1 MTYNEA
7 WCEQLPYS
15 LEAEQSVLGS
25 LLIEPRC
32 ISESFSYI
40 SQKSF
45 YSEQHQ
51 KIFSVLLKL
60 FSSGVPIDFITVFDA
75 VMRDNIFDSEQ
86 SAKIYLTQLMDIAPS
101 TANFVSYC
109 KIVKEKFYLR
119 SLIQSARNIVDLAI
133 KAETDAE
140 TILGLAE
147 QQIFDIRQSGGN
159 SGLVSIDEVINQEIA
174 HLDKLLSGED
184 QARISSGY
192 PALDSLISHLSPSDL
207 IILASRPAMGKTS
220 FALNI
225 ASRVA
230 KQSKKQVAI
239 FSLEMSS
246 QQLIERMLASE
257 CSIPSTKIHSGQLEA
272 DEWALLAAGAQEL
285 CGDQIFFDDTP
296 NLSTTEMKA
305 KLRRFSNLGLV
316 VIDYLQLMSTGRRDA
331 NRVQEISEI
340 TRMLKIMAKEINVPV
355 ISLSQLARGPEVR
368 QDHRPILSDLRESGT
383 IEQDADI
390 VMFLYRD
397 EYYNPD
403 TEKPGVA
410 ECIVAKNRHG
420 RTGAIELAW
429 DGKFTRFREEQHGV
443 NQSENTKNLSIV

>member
-1 MTYNEA
+1 MKNFDF
-7 WCEQLPYS
+7 EQLPFS

-25 LLIEPRC
+25 LLIDPSC

-45 YSEQHQ
+45 YSERHQ
-51 KIFSVLLKL
+51 KIFSVFLKL
-60 FSSGVPIDFITVFDA
+60 FTSGLPIDFITVFDA
-75 VMRDNIFDSEQ
+75 VMLNNIFDSEQ
-86 SAKIYLTQLMDIAPS
+86 SAKIYLTQLMDMVPS

-119 SLIQSARNIVDLAI
+119 SLINAARNIVDLATR
-133 KAETDAE
+133 AESDAE
-140 TILGLAE
+140 TILDLAE
-147 QQIFDIRQSGGN
+147 QQIFDIRQGKVN
-159 SGLVSIDEVINQEIA
+159 SNLVPIDEVINQEFD
-174 HLDKLLSGED
+174 HLDKLLSGEG
-184 QARISSGY
+184 QGEISSGY
-192 PALDSLISHLSPSDL
+192 PALDSLITRLRPSDL
-207 IILASRPAMGKTS
+207 IILAARPAMGKTS

-257 CSIPSTKIHSGQLEA
+257 CSILSTKLHSGALEPEEWTLLGNKA
-272 DEWALLAAGAQEL
+272 DEMSE
-285 CGDQIFFDDTP
+285 CKIFFDDTP
-296 NLSTTEMKA
+296 NLGVAEIKA
-305 KLRRFSNLGLV
+305 KLRRFSDLGLV
-316 VIDYLQLMSTGRRDA
+316 IIDYLQLMSTGSRRS
-331 NRVQEISEI
+331 NRTQEISEI
-340 TRMLKIMAKEINVPV
+340 TRMLKIMAKELEVPV
-355 ISLSQLARGPEVR
+355 IALSQLARGTEMR
-368 QDHRPILSDLRESGT
+368 QNHRPILSDLRESGT

-397 EYYNPD
+397 EYYNSD

-420 RTGAIELAW
+420 ETGTIELGW
-429 DGKFTRFREEQHGV
+429 DGKFTKFKED
-443 NQSENTKNLSIV
+443 